1 MMRLEVMVPDEM
13 LGEVIAD
20 LTSRR
25 GKIFGMEPTSKG
37 TLIHAQAPHAE
48 LRTYA
53 PELRSLTKG
62 MGYFTMEFDRY
73 DEVPTHEAQRC
84 SSSAGSS
91 KARASPSRTIPRAV
105 RDRPHAGE

>member
-1 MMRLEVMVPDEM
+1 MAFRDAAWRAHDTAQEGAGPGLLEPMMRLEVVVPDEM

-48 LRTYA
+48 LRMYA

-62 MGYFTMEFDRY
+62 LGNLTMELLGY
-73 DEVPTHEAQRC
+73 DGAPTH
-84 SSSAGSS
+84 
-91 KARASPSRTIPRAV
+91 
-105 RDRPHAGE
+105 